1 MPFGKKV
8 NGQPLKSM
16 VNQFSGGE
24 GIGGEGGGVEVNI
37 CNTLL
42 CFRLARLI
50 VESKLRLEFDLFAK
64 QIINKF
70 FHELTL
76 NY

>member
-1 MPFGKKV
+1 MRNALWKKSQWSV
-8 NGQPLKSM
+8 NLVVGRGPRWG
-16 VNQFSGGE
+16 VGG
-24 GIGGEGGGVEVNI
+24 EVNI

-76 NY
+76 DY